1 MPIPATWVDL
11 DIIILSE
18 GSQTRNDKMAMVSLP
33 PATSES
39 IHMHSFAKQKQNHR
53 HKKQTAAKGQGGV
66 AGKHKLGD

>member
-18 GSQTRNDKMAMVSLP
+18 GSQTKNDKMAMVSLS

-53 HKKQTAAKGQGGV
+53 HKKQTAAQGARWGGRE
-66 AGKHKLGD
+66 A